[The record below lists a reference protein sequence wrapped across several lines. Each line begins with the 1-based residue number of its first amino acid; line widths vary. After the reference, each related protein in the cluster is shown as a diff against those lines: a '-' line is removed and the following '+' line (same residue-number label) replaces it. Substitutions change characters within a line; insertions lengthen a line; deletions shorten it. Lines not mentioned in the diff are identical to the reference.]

1 MPKGVVPL
9 LMLAFFLGAC
19 VPSTVSMPEQ
29 TQTSPSPTCIR
40 DATSSQG
47 ITLALG
53 GDVMLGRLVNG
64 AILNEGPLHP
74 WGDVLPLVRDADLA
88 LVNLECTIA
97 EGGEPFRPR
106 RVFYFKAHP
115 KAIET
120 LTLAG
125 IDYVTLANNHAMD
138 FQGPALLETIGR
150 LDEHGIA
157 HAGAGVNSA
166 EAAQHVLLEAEGI
179 TIGVVAFAD
188 HFAEYAATE
197 SGPGINFLPISL
209 GERHF
214 GRVRESIE
222 AARAAGAD
230 LVVFSIHWGPNFRQ
244 TPPQEF
250 QDFAHAV
257 MDAGAD
263 ILHGHSAHIFQGIEI
278 YRGKPILYDTGDLID
293 DYYVDPIHRNDQQ
306 LLFLVRASSEGVEWI
321 ELFPVVITYMQVNRA
336 TGAKFDEIGER
347 IAELSRAMGTEVRR
361 EADRLVIDLPEGQ
374 GALEKGVVEETTGQE
389 LTCLLSLNRTL
400 PGGSHEHRDY

>member
-1 MPKGVVPL
+1 MPTGVVPL
-9 LMLAFFLGAC
+9 LMLALFLGGCAASA
-19 VPSTVSMPEQ
+19 VPTPRW
-29 TQTSPSPTCIR
+29 TPTTSPSGYTR
-40 DATSSQG
+40 AATSPERIS
-47 ITLALG
+47 LALG

-97 EGGEPFRPR
+97 DRGEPFRPR

-157 HAGAGVNSA
+157 HAGAGANSA

-179 TIGVVAFAD
+179 TVGVVAFAD

-222 AARAAGAD
+222 AARAEGAD

-244 TPPQEF
+244 IPRQEF

-263 ILHGHSAHIFQGIEI
+263 IFHGHSAHIFQGIEI
-278 YRGKPILYDTGDLID
+278 YGGKPIFYDTGDLID
-293 DYYVDPIHRNDQQ
+293 DYYVDPNHRNDQQ
-306 LLFLVRASSEGVEWI
+306 LLFLIHASSERVERV
-321 ELFPVVITYMQVNRA
+321 ELFPLMITYMQVNRA
-336 TGAKFDEIGER
+336 TGADFDEIAER
-347 IAELSRAMGTEVRR
+347 IVELSRAMGTEVRQ
-361 EADRLVIDLPEGQ
+361 EADRMVIGLPEG
-374 GALEKGVVEETTGQE
+374 
-389 LTCLLSLNRTL
+389 
-400 PGGSHEHRDY
+400 